1 MPRWLLMILF
11 ATPFASPASE
21 ERCSRERA
29 PVSEWVAAQVQRS
42 ESVFYGT
49 VTFVEPPMPD
59 SGEVYDIWTVQVNES
74 YKGTFKGGK
83 LKPANTGWGVLPG
96 ESAVFFVDATGRLL
110 QCSSYQHYLS
120 DFGVINELRRV
131 LRGGT

>member
-1 MPRWLLMILF
+1 MPRWLLIALIAVSF
-11 ATPFASPASE
+11 GTPAAE
-21 ERCSRERA
+21 DRCSRERA
-29 PVSEWVAAQVQRS
+29 PVSEWVATQVQRS

-49 VTFVEPPMPD
+49 VTFVEPPMPN
-59 SGEVYDIWTVQVNES
+59 SGEVYDTWVVEVGES
-74 YKGTFKGGK
+74 YKGTFNGGK

-96 ESAVFFVDATGRLL
+96 ESAVFFVDSTGRLL

-120 DFGVINELRRV
+120 DFGVINEVRRV